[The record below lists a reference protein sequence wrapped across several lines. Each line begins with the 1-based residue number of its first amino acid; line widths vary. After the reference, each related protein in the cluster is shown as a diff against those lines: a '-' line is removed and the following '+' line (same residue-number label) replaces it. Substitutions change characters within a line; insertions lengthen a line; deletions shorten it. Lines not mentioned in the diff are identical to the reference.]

1 MSDGKAFNID
11 LGRLKS
17 REKDRS
23 PQAIEKAERAG
34 EELGF
39 VVRDGQKRRGRKPSP
54 RTGQVH
60 AKVLPSVSEEIAN
73 EAKRRGV
80 QQGVLI
86 EEAWALY
93 KEKSGFLIY
102 PVFFLFCTHFLQNPR
117 KAASG
122 FRGVSGSQLRH
133 SRSRKWT
140 SNPGASI
147 RAVS

>member
-39 VVRDGQKRRGRKPSP
+39 VARDGQKRRGRKPSP

-60 AKVLPSVSEEIAN
+60 AKVMPGISEEIAN
-73 EAKRRGV
+73 NERAPAIFLAGISIGV
-80 QQGVLI
+80 GIL
-86 EEAWALY
+86 
-93 KEKSGFLIY
+93 
-102 PVFFLFCTHFLQNPR
+102 N
-117 KAASG
+117 AASM
-122 FRGVSGSQLRH
+122 
-133 SRSRKWT
+133 T
-140 SNPGASI
+140 Y
-147 RAVS
+147 

>member
-17 REKDRS
+17 RQKDSS
-23 PQAIEKAERAG
+23 PQTIEKAERAG

-39 VVRDGQKRRGRKPSP
+39 VPRDGQKRRGRKPSP

-60 AKVLPSVSEEIAN
+60 AKVLPDVSDEIAN

-80 QQGVLI
+80 QQGVIL

-93 KEKSGFLIY
+93 KNKSGI
-102 PVFFLFCTHFLQNPR
+102 
-117 KAASG
+117 
-122 FRGVSGSQLRH
+122 
-133 SRSRKWT
+133 
-140 SNPGASI
+140 
-147 RAVS
+147 

>member
-39 VVRDGQKRRGRKPSP
+39 VARDGQKRRGRKPSP

-60 AKVLPSVSEEIAN
+60 AKVMPAFPKRSPTKPSAAACS
-73 EAKRRGV
+73 R
-80 QQGVLI
+80 GVLI

-93 KEKSGFLIY
+93 KNKSGI
-102 PVFFLFCTHFLQNPR
+102 
-117 KAASG
+117 
-122 FRGVSGSQLRH
+122 
-133 SRSRKWT
+133 
-140 SNPGASI
+140 
-147 RAVS
+147 